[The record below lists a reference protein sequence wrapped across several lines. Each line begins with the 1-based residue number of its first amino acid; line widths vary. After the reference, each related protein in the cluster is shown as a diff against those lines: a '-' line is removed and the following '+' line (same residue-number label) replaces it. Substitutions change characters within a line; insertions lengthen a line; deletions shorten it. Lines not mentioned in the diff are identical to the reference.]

1 MELVWWEM
9 DPYIISLL
17 IGGAGL
23 GVMAA
28 SGLAHHG
35 HDGGSTHGHGHSHAH
50 GHSDS
55 HATGHA
61 SASAS
66 ANGHHAPTGPSHA
79 HHSGEGGATRM
90 AMSLMSPRF
99 LFSVLLGLGLTGQVL
114 HRTLSGPVLVAIAI
128 AGGLVFERALVR
140 PLWDLLMRFASKPA
154 LTLESCVTDEATAV
168 TTFDVRGQGI
178 VSVELDGQIIQL
190 LATLQSSDRAA
201 GGRVRAGARVRIE
214 DVDTAQNRCT
224 VSLL

>member
-1 MELVWWEM
+1 M

-35 HDGGSTHGHGHSHAH
+35 HDGGSAHGHGHAHAH
-50 GHSDS
+50 GHSDG
-55 HATGHA
+55 HGTGH
-61 SASAS
+61 AS
-66 ANGHHAPTGPSHA
+66 ANGHHAPADQSHA
-79 HHSGEGGATRM
+79 HHHGGGGATRM

-114 HRTLSGPVLVAIAI
+114 HRTLSGPVLVAVAI

-168 TTFDVRGQGI
+168 TSFDVRGHGI
-178 VSVELDGQIIQL
+178 VAVELDGQIIQL
-190 LATLQSSDRAA
+190 LATLQSSDRTA

>member
-1 MELVWWEM
+1 MQLVWWEM

-35 HDGGSTHGHGHSHAH
+35 HDGGSAHGHGHGHAH
-50 GHSDS
+50 GHSGGQAGS
-55 HATGHA
+55 HAA
-61 SASAS
+61 S
-66 ANGHHAPTGPSHA
+66 NGHHAGHTPGAHGHA
-79 HHSGEGGATRM
+79 HHHGEGGAARV

-99 LFSVLLGLGLTGQVL
+99 LFSVLLGLGLTGVL
-114 HRTLSGPVLVAIAI
+114 LQRALAGPVLLAVAI
-128 AGGLVFERALVR
+128 GGGVIFERALVR

-168 TTFDVRGQGI
+168 TTFDARGQGI

-190 LATLQSSDRAA
+190 LATLQSADRAV

-214 DVDTAQNRCT
+214 EVDTAQNRCT